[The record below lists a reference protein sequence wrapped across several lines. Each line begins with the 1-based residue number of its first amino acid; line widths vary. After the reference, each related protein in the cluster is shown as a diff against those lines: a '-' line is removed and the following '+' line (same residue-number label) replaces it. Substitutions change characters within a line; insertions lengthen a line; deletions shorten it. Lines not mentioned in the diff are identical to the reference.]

1 MEWHLSHSFGARNRD
16 NEFPVLGRKLKV
28 VRSQRMHRVLI
39 AFFGALNT
47 DPGELLNQ
55 GRRLVLIWVMDYS
68 GGGGGVIM
76 NAMSLPESEMSV
88 IQPLSPAQDGR
99 RMHHAG

>member
-68 GGGGGVIM
+68 GGGGVG
-76 NAMSLPESEMSV
+76 A
-88 IQPLSPAQDGR
+88 
-99 RMHHAG
+99 

>member
-1 MEWHLSHSFGARNRD
+1 
-16 NEFPVLGRKLKV
+16 
-28 VRSQRMHRVLI
+28 MHRVLI

-55 GRRLVLIWVMDYS
+55 GRRLVLGDGLQW
-68 GGGGGVIM
+68 GGGVIM

>member
-55 GRRLVLIWVMDYS
+55 GRRLVLGDGLQW
-68 GGGGGVIM
+68 GGGAVIM

>member
-68 GGGGGVIM
+68 GGGGGVG
-76 NAMSLPESEMSV
+76 A
-88 IQPLSPAQDGR
+88 
-99 RMHHAG
+99 

>member
-1 MEWHLSHSFGARNRD
+1 
-16 NEFPVLGRKLKV
+16 
-28 VRSQRMHRVLI
+28 MHRVLI

-55 GRRLVLIWVMDYS
+55 GRRLVLGDGLKW
-68 GGGGGVIM
+68 GGGVIM

-99 RMHHAG
+99 RRHHAG

>member
-55 GRRLVLIWVMDYS
+55 GRRLVLGDGLQW
-68 GGGGGVIM
+68 GGGVIM